1 MTEQCPNC
9 NKERLD
15 GTDFC
20 ICGWHFGGSFVVD
33 PQSEDS
39 FVQSGEE
46 WEQNRKEM
54 EKKPEQSK
62 PQSEHSFVQS
72 EEEWEQNRKE
82 MEKEPDTTLTAEI
95 ADNIENQGTLV
106 LPNGKEITFEDNPKT
121 VGRDDVREHMEFE
134 LGKNPNEV
142 SSEQFTIWREDNH
155 YFIEDRIT
163 SVQKKPSTNGT
174 KVNGETITNE
184 MKREL
189 HNDDKIEFARIPEC
203 VATFQIK

>member
-1 MTEQCPNC
+1 MSEQCPNC
-9 NKERLD
+9 MEERLD
-15 GTDFC
+15 GTDYC
-20 ICGWHFGGSFVVD
+20 KCGWHFPGITGIDENPDNTGVR
-33 PQSEDS
+33 
-39 FVQSGEE
+39 E

-54 EKKPEQSK
+54 EKEPEQSK
-62 PQSEHSFVQS
+62 AESQPSFVQS

-82 MEKEPDTTLTAEI
+82 MEKEPDTITAEI
-95 ADNIENQGTLV
+95 VDNIETQGILV
-106 LPNGKEITFEDNPKT
+106 LPNEKEIQFEDNPKT
-121 VGRDDVREHMEFE
+121 VGRNDVREHVEIE
-134 LGKNPNEV
+134 LNKNPGEV
-142 SSEQFTIWREDNH
+142 SSEQFTIWREDSH
-155 YFIEDRIT
+155 YFIEDRKT